1 MGFGVRPASA
11 LGQLAAA
18 FLKRGLPQAVGF
30 ARVTETAREPSRS
43 GSSRCHGI
51 LSLSDLDL
59 IPSASRVTGSPG
71 ERPLRPSRTAA
82 VAMTGIQCF
91 QTIRVHHHEF
101 LQGRGMTDISPVR
114 QGSGAG
120 EGGAPR
126 GVLGCIVPLPFWL
139 RHPWPRPLP
148 VFNASG
154 VTSSNLPLP
163 PPPSPSPPLS
173 LERTLWFLRALTANP
188 GASRPLGAL
197 NSTTAARSLLPRKR
211 WVHRAGNSGVG
222 VIGPRFR

>member
-1 MGFGVRPASA
+1 MQCRNTPAGGREGTVRTLWMGFGVRPASA

-30 ARVTETAREPSRS
+30 AGVTETAREPSRS
-43 GSSRCHGI
+43 GSSHCHGI

-71 ERPLRPSRTAA
+71 EQPLRPSRTAA

-101 LQGRGMTDISPVR
+101 LQGRGMTGISPVR

-163 PPPSPSPPLS
+163 PPLPL
-173 LERTLWFLRALTANP
+173 
-188 GASRPLGAL
+188 AS
-197 NSTTAARSLLPRKR
+197 SLPRKDL
-211 WVHRAGNSGVG
+211 VVPSSPHGESGG
-222 VIGPRFR
+222 LSPPRRP

>member
-30 ARVTETAREPSRS
+30 AGVTKTAREPSRS

-59 IPSASRVTGSPG
+59 IPSASRVTSSPG

-82 VAMTGIQCF
+82 VAMTRIQCF

-101 LQGRGMTDISPVR
+101 LQGRGMTGISPVR
-114 QGSGAG
+114 QGSGVG

-154 VTSSNLPLP
+154 VTSSNPPLP
-163 PPPSPSPPLS
+163 PPLPLAS
-173 LERTLWFLRALTANP
+173 SFPRKDLVFLRALTANP
-188 GASRPLGAL
+188 GVSRPLGAL